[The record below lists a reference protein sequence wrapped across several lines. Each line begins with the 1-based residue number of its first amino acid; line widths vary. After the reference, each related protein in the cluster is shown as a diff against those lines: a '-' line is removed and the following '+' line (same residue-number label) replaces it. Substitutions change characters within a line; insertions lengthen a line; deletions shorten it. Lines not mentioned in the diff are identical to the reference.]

1 MFYVDEWVQL
11 CDNYA
16 ASKNQEL
23 CMKTPAKK
31 RFIHRILTSRGVLL
45 LEVILIVI
53 ILIGITKEVVR
64 RMSLRQEIATLEQQI
79 TELQAQN
86 RSLGEYVASINTDS
100 FRERE
105 ARKRLNL
112 QRPGETLLIV
122 PEANG
127 SSFVANTTS
136 TTTPGTSN
144 TQRWWHYF
152 FSSNS

>member
-1 MFYVDEWVQL
+1 
-11 CDNYA
+11 
-16 ASKNQEL
+16 
-23 CMKTPAKK
+23 MKTPAKK
-31 RFIHRILTSRGVLL
+31 RLIHRIMTSRGVLL

-79 TELQAQN
+79 AELQAQN

-122 PEANG
+122 PEADG
-127 SSFVANTTS
+127 SSLIAS
-136 TTTPGTSN
+136 TTPAATPGTTN
-144 TQRWWHYF
+144 AQRWWHYF
-152 FSSNS
+152 FSPNS

>member
-1 MFYVDEWVQL
+1 M
-11 CDNYA
+11 
-16 ASKNQEL
+16 
-23 CMKTPAKK
+23 
-31 RFIHRILTSRGVLL
+31 TSRGVLL

-64 RMSLRQEIATLEQQI
+64 RMSLRQEITTLEQQI
-79 TELQAQN
+79 AELQAQN

-122 PEANG
+122 PEVNG
-127 SSFVANTTS
+127 SALIAS
-136 TTTPGTSN
+136 TTASVTTGTSN
-144 TQRWWHYF
+144 AQRWWHYF
-152 FSSNS
+152 FSPNS

>member
-1 MFYVDEWVQL
+1 
-11 CDNYA
+11 
-16 ASKNQEL
+16 
-23 CMKTPAKK
+23 MKTPAKK
-31 RFIHRILTSRGVLL
+31 RFIHRVMTSRGVLL
-45 LEVILIVI
+45 LEGILIVI

-64 RMSLRQEIATLEQQI
+64 RVSLREEISTLEQQI
-79 TELQAQN
+79 AELQAQN

-127 SSFVANTTS
+127 ASQVTSVASSAQ
-136 TTTPGTSN
+136 PGSSN
-144 TQRWWHYF
+144 ARRWWTYF
-152 FSSNS
+152 FSTNS

>member
-1 MFYVDEWVQL
+1 M
-11 CDNYA
+11 
-16 ASKNQEL
+16 
-23 CMKTPAKK
+23 
-31 RFIHRILTSRGVLL
+31 TSRGVLL

-79 TELQAQN
+79 AELQAQN

-112 QRPGETLLIV
+112 QRPGKRYSLCQKQIAHHSSQRKYCPKRPGRRMRNVGGTTFSLRILNPRLL
-122 PEANG
+122 
-127 SSFVANTTS
+127 
-136 TTTPGTSN
+136 
-144 TQRWWHYF
+144 
-152 FSSNS
+152 

>member
-1 MFYVDEWVQL
+1 
-11 CDNYA
+11 
-16 ASKNQEL
+16 
-23 CMKTPAKK
+23 MKTPEKK
-31 RFIHRILTSRGVLL
+31 RFIHRVLTSRGVLL
-45 LEVILIVI
+45 LEGILIIVILF
-53 ILIGITKEVVR
+53 GITKEIVR
-64 RMSLRQEIATLEQQI
+64 RMSLREEIATLEQQI
-79 TELQAQN
+79 AELQAQN

-127 SSFVANTTS
+127 TSLVTTAATS
-136 TTTPGTSN
+136 TTTETSN
-144 TQRWWHYF
+144 AQRWWQYF

>member
-1 MFYVDEWVQL
+1 
-11 CDNYA
+11 
-16 ASKNQEL
+16 
-23 CMKTPAKK
+23 MKTPEKK

-45 LEVILIVI
+45 LEGILII
-53 ILIGITKEVVR
+53 IIVIGITKEVVR
-64 RMSLRQEIATLEQQI
+64 RMSLRQEIATLELQI
-79 TELQAQN
+79 AELQAQN

-122 PEANG
+122 PESNG
-127 SSFVANTTS
+127 TPLIATTS
-136 TTTPGTSN
+136 PSVSPTASN
-144 TQRWWHYF
+144 TERWWHYF